1 MSVQNKSR
9 IAELRRKIAKKEE
22 NLGWAE
28 SRAERLSEWSERVR
42 QAEETNIA
50 TREKLAINEK
60 SIRLQLENY
69 VHELKTDNPSWTTT
83 DILATFLENFQ
94 AQQPGVVVRDGA
106 VVKSGS
112 VETDE
117 TKCNARVW
125 SGWNADK
132 QRCPPCRPAHPCLS
146 VIPPAARMAGGGGRR
161 VGSAKAVLK
170 AEKEALKEIEKS
182 RKLQE
187 QNQRKYEKQ
196 LEKQKLQ
203 TAKSVKKQRKK
214 RTKITK

>member
-1 MSVQNKSR
+1 MTTFAQ
-9 IAELRRKIAKKEE
+9 
-22 NLGWAE
+22 
-28 SRAERLSEWSERVR
+28 
-42 QAEETNIA
+42 
-50 TREKLAINEK
+50 

-132 QRCPPCRPAHPCLS
+132 QQCPVCRPARVCLS
-146 VIPPAARMAGGGGRR
+146 VIPPAARMAGGGRGGG
-161 VGSAKAVLK
+161 VVWGA
-170 AEKEALKEIEKS
+170 
-182 RKLQE
+182 RKRSL
-187 QNQRKYEKQ
+187 
-196 LEKQKLQ
+196 
-203 TAKSVKKQRKK
+203 KQRRKFLK
-214 RTKITK
+214 RLKNPANYKNRISANMKNG